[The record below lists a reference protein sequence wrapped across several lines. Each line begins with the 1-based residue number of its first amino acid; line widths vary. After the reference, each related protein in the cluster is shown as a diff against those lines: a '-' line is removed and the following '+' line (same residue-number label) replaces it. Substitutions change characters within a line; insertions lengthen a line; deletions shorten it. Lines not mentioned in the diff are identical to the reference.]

1 MTGTLTD
8 LLAACLVFVTG
19 HVLTST
25 PARAFVVGQIG
36 ERAWTAVFAL
46 FSITVLVWMAMAY
59 GDAPYEELWSL
70 GAWARWVPILVM
82 PVAFVLVIAGAT
94 TPNPTAVM
102 AAGLLES
109 PEPAPGIVKV
119 TRHPVMWGIALWAL
133 AHLFPNGDAASLIF
147 FGSLAGLALAGTV
160 LLDWKLEA
168 RAGAAAGPFLI
179 TTSAIPFLAAIQGRT
194 RIDLADI
201 GWWRIALGLALYAA
215 ILFGH
220 EAVIGLSALPA

>member
-8 LLAACLVFVTG
+8 LLVAALVFVTG

-25 PARAFVVGQIG
+25 PARAAIVGWIG
-36 ERAWTAVFAL
+36 ERAWALVFSL

-59 GDAPYEELWSL
+59 GAAPYEELWFL
-70 GAWARWVPILVM
+70 GGWARWVPILVM
-82 PVAFVLVIAGAT
+82 PVAFALVVAGAT

-102 AAGLLES
+102 AAKVLES
-109 PEPAPGIVKV
+109 PDPAPGIAKI
-119 TRHPVMWGIALWAL
+119 TRHPIMWGIALWAL

-147 FGSLAGLALAGTV
+147 FGSLAALALAGTV

-168 RAGAAAGPFLI
+168 RAGADAGPFLM

-194 RIDLADI
+194 RIDLAAI
-201 GWWRIALGLALYAA
+201 GWWRIALGLVIYAVF
-215 ILFGH
+215 LFGH
-220 EAVIGLSALPA
+220 KAVIGLSALPV

>member
-8 LLAACLVFVTG
+8 LLVACLVFLTG

-25 PARAFVVGQIG
+25 PARAAIVARIG
-36 ERAWTAVFAL
+36 ERAWSGVFSL
-46 FSITVLVWMAMAY
+46 FSLVVLVWMALAY
-59 GDAPYEELWSL
+59 RDAPNEELWAL
-70 GAWARWVPILVM
+70 GEWARWVPILVL

-102 AAGLLES
+102 ATRLLEA
-109 PEPAPGIVKV
+109 PDPAPGIVKI

-133 AHLFPNGDAASLIF
+133 THLFPNGDMASLIY
-147 FGSLAGLALAGTV
+147 FGSLAALALAGTV

-168 RAGAAAGPFLI
+168 RAGAAAGPFLM

-194 RIDLADI
+194 RVSLAAI
-201 GWWRIALGLALYAA
+201 GWWRIVLALTLYIVVFA
-215 ILFGH
+215 GH
-220 EAVIGLSALPA
+220 NAVIGLPALPL